1 MIAQQDMEDTG
12 APLVFSPF
20 YPASNHHGSY
30 LYVVKLIFIS
40 TGIMT
45 KPLRFSRAYSVGCV
59 WIQSYDTTLLCILA
73 CS

>member
-40 TGIMT
+40 TGMMT
-45 KPLRFSRAYSVGCV
+45 KPLRFSRVLRGVCLDPV
-59 WIQSYDTTLLCILA
+59 L
-73 CS
+73 